1 MLNLVISGA
10 PGCGKGT
17 QSALIIEK
25 YHLIHFSTG
34 ELLRTEINLGT
45 PLGIEAGEYINKGNL
60 VPDEMII
67 DIITNAIHNLCKTCP
82 GIIFDGFPRTVEQA
96 EALEK
101 LMNGLGI
108 PVSAMIELKVPDR
121 DLMNRLLIR
130 GETSG
135 RTDDNLETIK
145 KRLDVF
151 KSKTAPVTDY
161 YSSLDKYHSI
171 DGVGTLDEVFE
182 RICDVLD
189 TEML

>member
-17 QSALIIEK
+17 QSDLIIEK
-25 YHLIHFSTG
+25 YHLKHFSTG
-34 ELLRTEINLGT
+34 ELLRKEIEMGT
-45 PLGIEAGEYINKGNL
+45 TLGIEAHDYIIKGNL

-67 DIITNAIHNLCKTCP
+67 DIITHAINSLCKECP

-96 EALEK
+96 EALEN

-161 YSSLDKYHSI
+161 YASLGKYHSI
-171 DGVGTLDEVFE
+171 DGVGTLEEVFE
-182 RICDVLD
+182 RICAVLD